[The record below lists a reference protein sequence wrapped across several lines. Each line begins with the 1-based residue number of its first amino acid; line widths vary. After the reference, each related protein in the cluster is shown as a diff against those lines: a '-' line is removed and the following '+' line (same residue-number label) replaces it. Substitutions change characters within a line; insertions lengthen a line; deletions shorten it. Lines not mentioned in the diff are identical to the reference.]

1 MHWFF
6 LTGKVGTLFASLYM
20 YILYE
25 IQLKWFKYWNF
36 PPAPVIFSIITETRV
51 PGLVA
56 GIWAPKTINS
66 KIFRRKKKDVK
77 SR

>member
-1 MHWFF
+1 
-6 LTGKVGTLFASLYM
+6 L
-20 YILYE
+20 
-25 IQLKWFKYWNF
+25 
-36 PPAPVIFSIITETRV
+36 IITETRV